1 MCGSQAVKHAICQR
15 IASSEYGL
23 GLIRKHGSSRIM
35 YEIEQQARTYESSSF
50 VETSSSAVNGWVSA
64 IERSLSR

>member
-1 MCGSQAVKHAICQR
+1 MCASQAVKYAICQR

-23 GLIRKHGSSRIM
+23 GLLRRYGSSRIM
-35 YEIEQQARTYESSSF
+35 YEIERQARTYDASSF

>member
-1 MCGSQAVKHAICQR
+1 MCGSQAVKRAICQR

-23 GLIRKHGSSRIM
+23 GLIRKHGSSRIL
-35 YEIEQQARTYESSSF
+35 YEIEQQARTYEASSF
-50 VETSSSAVNGWVSA
+50 VETGSSAVNRWVSA

>member
-1 MCGSQAVKHAICQR
+1 MCGSQAVKRAICQR

-35 YEIEQQARTYESSSF
+35 YEIEQQARTYGASF
-50 VETSSSAVNGWVSA
+50 VETSSSAVNRWVSA